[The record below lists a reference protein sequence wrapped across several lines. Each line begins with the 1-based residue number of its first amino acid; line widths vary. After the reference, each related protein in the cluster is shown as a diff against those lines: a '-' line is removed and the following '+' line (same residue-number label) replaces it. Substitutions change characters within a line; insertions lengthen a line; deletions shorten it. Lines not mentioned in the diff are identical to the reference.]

1 MRKESPSACI
11 KLKDGTHP
19 AKVVLMPGDPLRAK
33 TIANRYLDDAV
44 LFNDVR
50 NMLGFTGTY
59 RGREVSVMGS
69 GMGMPSFTLYAYEL
83 FNFFDVEAI
92 IRVGSCGSLRSDVR
106 VRDVV
111 IAMSASTN
119 SSMPSW
125 YPFQGALAPTA
136 SFDLLESAVASAR
149 AIGANVQVGPVFTSD
164 FFYNPDPGIDPK
176 TMNYGH
182 LCVEMETAG
191 LYLTAMNAGKRGLSI
206 LTVSDSLVTGEA
218 LSVEDRQDSFDEM
231 MKIALETA
239 ARFQDAISGSN
250 HIET

>member
-1 MRKESPSACI
+1 MQKESPSACI
-11 KLKDGTHP
+11 KLKEGTRP

-33 TIANRYLDDAV
+33 TIANRYLEDVV

-50 NMLGFTGTY
+50 NMFGFTGSY
-59 RGREVSVMGS
+59 KGREVSVMGS

-92 IRVGSCGSLRSDVR
+92 IRVGSCGSLRSEVR

-119 SSMPSW
+119 SSMPAC
-125 YPFQGALAPTA
+125 YPIQGTIAPTA

-149 AIGANVQVGPVFTSD
+149 GIGVNVKVGPVFTSD
-164 FFYNPDPGIDPK
+164 FFYNPDPEINKK

-218 LSVEDRQDSFDEM
+218 LSVEDRQESFDEM
-231 MKIALETA
+231 MKVALETA
-239 ARFQDAISGSN
+239 IQFQDSISGSDR
-250 HIET
+250 